1 MLAQLVRALACHA
14 RGRGFESRTSRQSE
28 CKPRNYSEAF
38 CFTEAF
44 ALFGLNDTLLD
55 FISHNAREYNVS
67 RLVLFGSRAK
77 GTYTEKSDI
86 DLAIS
91 GGDTRSFM
99 AQLDE
104 HAPTL
109 LVFDLIDMDGSVS
122 HELLSR
128 IQEEGVVLYEQVQEL

>member
-1 MLAQLVRALACHA
+1 M
-14 RGRGFESRTSRQSE
+14 
-28 CKPRNYSEAF
+28 
-38 CFTEAF
+38 
-44 ALFGLNDTLLD
+44 FGLNDTLLD
-55 FISHNAREYNVS
+55 FISRNARECNVS
-67 RLVLFGSRAK
+67 RLILFGSRAK
-77 GTYTEKSDI
+77 GNYTEKSDI

-91 GGDTRSFM
+91 GGDIRSFM

-104 HAPTL
+104 RAPTL